1 MNSRQFYYKHAM
13 KNITNILLAAII
25 AVMPLAAKGEIITNN
40 FVDIGNYTYLY
51 YNYDTESLTATLT
64 GVYCDDTYLNI
75 PEKITKNGVTCTVT
89 TIGGG
94 AFGRSDIQTLVIPA
108 TVKKIEAGSDNNTFG
123 RYMTTLYLLTPDAE
137 IASNAFKGRSD
148 DLVVNT
154 VPGHKYTNESF
165 SYDFCES
172 NPTIKVGIY
181 TFDEDGTIHMTE
193 VTDIKDDVEFTDD
206 KEFTN
211 NAEYITTKATYTRK
225 SVTAGNWCSLCLPF
239 DCEVPEGVSVYAFV
253 EMKSNAVVFSE
264 VEKITAGVPYVFKS
278 AAGGDV
284 TFSAEN
290 ALIKTEA
297 DLNKF
302 SEVTNGEFVFCGALR
317 GYSFKEND
325 KWSMTWTGD
334 KYYGI
339 DSKSNTFKKLFV
351 MADNTKLDSE
361 CYPHHAFIKSNG
373 RSSAPTLKVI
383 SGGGDDGTT
392 GIDGMRTEEVKT
404 DAIYNLNGQRM
415 AAPRKGINII
425 NGKKVIIK

>member
-1 MNSRQFYYKHAM
+1 M

-25 AVMPLAAKGEIITNN
+25 AVMPLAAKGEIQTNKR
-40 FVDIGNYTYLY
+40 VDGSFYSI
-51 YNYDTESLTATLT
+51 DTENKTATLT
-64 GVYCDDTYLNI
+64 YGKDALYVNI
-75 PEKITKNGVTCTVT
+75 PEKITVDDVEYTVT
-89 TIGGG
+89 VIGGG
-94 AFGRSDIQTLVIPA
+94 AFGSGYTSGEKTLVIPK
-108 TVKKIEAGSDNNTFG
+108 TVKKIEAGSDSYSCTFSK
-123 RYMTTLYLLTPDAE
+123 YMTTLYLLTPDAE
-137 IASNAFKGRSD
+137 IASNAFLRSTD
-148 DLVVNT
+148 ENLTINT
-154 VPGHKYTNESF
+154 VPGHKYTTEMLYN
-165 SYDFCES
+165 S
-172 NPTIKVGIY
+172 NAYADPIIKVGIY

-193 VTDIKDDVEFTDD
+193 VTDVKDDVEFTDD

-253 EMKSNAVVFSE
+253 EMKSDAVVFSE
-264 VEKITAGVPYVFKS
+264 VETVTAGVPYVFKS

-297 DLNKF
+297 DLNKV

-339 DSKSNTFKKLFV
+339 DSESNTFKRLFV
-351 MADNTKLDSE
+351 MADNTKLNSE
-361 CYPHHAFIKSNG
+361 CWPHHAFIKSNG
-373 RSSAPTLKVI
+373 RSSAPALKVI
-383 SGGGDDGTT
+383 GGGGDDGTT
-392 GIDGMRTEEVKT
+392 GIGGMTTEEVKT

>member
-1 MNSRQFYYKHAM
+1 M

-25 AVMPLAAKGEIITNN
+25 AVMPLAAKGTST
-40 FVDIGNYTYLY
+40 FYYDKATSLSYYL
-51 YNYDTESLTATLT
+51 DDESLTAKVGDFYGRLFTDY
-64 GVYCDDTYLNI
+64 VNI
-75 PEKITKNGVTCTVT
+75 PETVTKDEVTYTVT
-89 TIGGG
+89 TVGAG
-94 AFGRSDIQTLVIPA
+94 AFANSEIKTLVIPA
-108 TVKKIEAGSDNNTFG
+108 TVTKIEAGSDKYSSTFSC
-123 RYMTTLYLLTPDAE
+123 YMTTLYLLTPDAE
-137 IASNAFKGRSD
+137 IASNAFLRNTD
-148 DLVVNT
+148 ENLTINT
-154 VPGHKYTNESF
+154 VPGHKYTTQMLYN
-165 SYDFCES
+165 S
-172 NPTIKVGIY
+172 NAYADPIIKVGIY

-239 DCEVPEGVSVYAFV
+239 DCEIPEGVSVYAFV
-253 EMKSNAVVFSE
+253 EMKSDAVVFSE

-297 DLNKF
+297 DLNKV

-339 DSKSNTFKKLFV
+339 DSESNTFKRLFV
-351 MADNTKLDSE
+351 MADNTKLNSE
-361 CYPHHAFIKSNG
+361 CWPHHAFIKSNG
-373 RSSAPTLKVI
+373 RSSAPALKVI
-383 SGGGDDGTT
+383 GGGGDDGTT
-392 GIDGMRTEEVKT
+392 GIGGMTTEEVKT

>member
-1 MNSRQFYYKHAM
+1 M

-25 AVMPLAAKGEIITNN
+25 AVMPLAAKGEIQTNKR
-40 FVDIGNYTYLY
+40 VDGSFYSI
-51 YNYDTESLTATLT
+51 DTENKTATLT
-64 GVYCDDTYLNI
+64 YGKEAQYVNI
-75 PEKITKNGVTCTVT
+75 PEKITVDDVEYTVT
-89 TIGGG
+89 VIGGG
-94 AFGRSDIQTLVIPA
+94 AFGSGDGSIETLVIPK
-108 TVKKIEAGSDNNTFG
+108 TVKKIEAGRDRWSSTFN

-137 IASNAFKGRSD
+137 IASNAFLRNTD
-148 DLVVNT
+148 ENLTINT
-154 VPGHKYTNESF
+154 VPGHKYTTQMLYN
-165 SYDFCES
+165 S
-172 NPTIKVGIY
+172 NAYADPIIKVGTY
-181 TFDEDGTIHMTE
+181 TFDEDGMIHMTE
-193 VTDIKDDVEFTDD
+193 VTDIKGDVEFTDD

-239 DCEVPEGVSVYAFV
+239 DCEIPEGVSVYAFV
-253 EMKSNAVVFSE
+253 EMKSDAVVFSE
-264 VEKITAGVPYVFKS
+264 VETVTAGVPYVFKS
-278 AAGGDV
+278 EAGGDV

-297 DLNKF
+297 DLNKV

-339 DSKSNTFKKLFV
+339 DSESNTFKRLFV
-351 MADNTKLDSE
+351 MADNTKLNSE
-361 CYPHHAFIKSNG
+361 CWPHHAFIKSNG

-383 SGGGDDGTT
+383 GGGDDGTT
-392 GIDGMRTEEVKT
+392 GIGGMTTEEVKT

>member
-1 MNSRQFYYKHAM
+1 M

-25 AVMPLAAKGEIITNN
+25 AVMPLAAKGEILTNKQ
-40 FVDIGNYTYLY
+40 FDGSLY
-51 YNYDTESLTATLT
+51 SIDTENKTATLT
-64 GVYCDDTYLNI
+64 SGKYAQYVNI
-75 PEKITKNGVTCTVT
+75 PEKITVDDVEYTVT
-89 TIGGG
+89 VIGGG
-94 AFGRSDIQTLVIPA
+94 AFGSEYDEIKTLVIPK
-108 TVKKIEAGSDNNTFG
+108 TVKKIEAGSYKYTFN

-137 IASNAFKGRSD
+137 IEANAFTRRGD
-148 DLVVNT
+148 VDLTVNT
-154 VPGHKYTNESF
+154 VPRHKYTTETFAN
-165 SYDFCES
+165 S
-172 NPTIKVGIY
+172 NATYITPVIKVGIY

-253 EMKSNAVVFSE
+253 EMKSDAVVFSE

-278 AAGGDV
+278 VAGGDV

-297 DLNKF
+297 DLNKV

-339 DSKSNTFKKLFV
+339 DSESNTFKRLFV
-351 MADNTKLDSE
+351 MADNTKLNSE
-361 CYPHHAFIKSNG
+361 CWPHHAFIKSNG
-373 RSSAPTLKVI
+373 RSSAPALKVI
-383 SGGGDDGTT
+383 GGGGDDGTT
-392 GIDGMRTEEVKT
+392 GIGGMTTEEVKT

>member
-1 MNSRQFYYKHAM
+1 M
-13 KNITNILLAAII
+13 LAAII
-25 AVMPLAAKGEIITNN
+25 AVMPLAAKGTST
-40 FVDIGNYTYLY
+40 FYYDKATSLSYYL
-51 YNYDTESLTATLT
+51 DDESLTAKVGDFYGRLFTDY
-64 GVYCDDTYLNI
+64 VNI
-75 PEKITKNGVTCTVT
+75 PETVTKDEVTYTVT
-89 TIGGG
+89 TVGAG
-94 AFGRSDIQTLVIPA
+94 AFANSEIKTLVIPA
-108 TVKKIEAGSDNNTFG
+108 TVTKIEAGSDKYSSTFSC
-123 RYMTTLYLLTPDAE
+123 YMTTLYLLTPDAE
-137 IASNAFKGRSD
+137 IASNAFLRNTD
-148 DLVVNT
+148 ENLTINT
-154 VPGHKYTNESF
+154 VPGHKYTTQMLYN
-165 SYDFCES
+165 S
-172 NPTIKVGIY
+172 NAYADPIIKVGIY

-239 DCEVPEGVSVYAFV
+239 DCEIPEGVSVYAFV
-253 EMKSNAVVFSE
+253 EMKSDAVVFSE

-297 DLNKF
+297 DLNKV

-339 DSKSNTFKKLFV
+339 DSESNTFKRLFV
-351 MADNTKLDSE
+351 MADNTKLNSE
-361 CYPHHAFIKSNG
+361 CWPHHAFIKSNG
-373 RSSAPTLKVI
+373 RSSAPALKVI
-383 SGGGDDGTT
+383 GGGGDDGTT
-392 GIDGMRTEEVKT
+392 GIGGMTTEEVKT

>member
-1 MNSRQFYYKHAM
+1 M
-13 KNITNILLAAII
+13 KNITNILLVAII
-25 AVMPLAAKGEIITNN
+25 AVMPLAANGEILMNKL
-40 FVDIGNYTYLY
+40 VDGAY
-51 YNYDTESLTATLT
+51 YSIDTENKTATLT
-64 GVYCDDTYLNI
+64 YGKYAQYVNI
-75 PEKITKNGVTCTVT
+75 PEKITVDDVEYTVT
-89 TIGGG
+89 VIGGG
-94 AFGRSDIQTLVIPA
+94 AFGSEYDEIETLVIPK
-108 TVKKIEAGSDNNTFG
+108 TVKKIEAGSYQNTFN

-137 IASNAFKGRSD
+137 IASNAFYRRTD
-148 DLVVNT
+148 ENLTINT
-154 VPGHKYTNESF
+154 VPGHKYTTEMLYNNNA
-165 SYDFCES
+165 YA
-172 NPTIKVGIY
+172 NPIIKVGIY

-193 VTDIKDDVEFTDD
+193 VTDVKDDVEFTDD

-225 SVTAGNWCSLCLPF
+225 NVTAGNWCSLCLPF
-239 DCEVPEGVSVYAFV
+239 DCEIPEGVSVYAFV

-264 VEKITAGVPYVFKS
+264 VETVTAGVPYVFKS

-297 DLNKF
+297 DLNKV

-339 DSKSNTFKKLFV
+339 DSESNTFKRLFV
-351 MADNTKLDSE
+351 MADNTELNSE
-361 CYPHHAFIKSNG
+361 CWPHHAFIKSNG
-373 RSSAPTLKVI
+373 KSSAPALKVI

-392 GIDGMRTEEVKT
+392 GIGGMTTEEVKT

>member
-1 MNSRQFYYKHAM
+1 M

-25 AVMPLAAKGEIITNN
+25 AVMPLAAKGEILTNKQ
-40 FVDIGNYTYLY
+40 FDGSWYSI
-51 YNYDTESLTATLT
+51 DTENKTATLT
-64 GVYCDDTYLNI
+64 SGKYAQYVNI
-75 PEKITKNGVTCTVT
+75 PEKITVDDVEYTVT
-89 TIGGG
+89 VIGGG
-94 AFGRSDIQTLVIPA
+94 AFGSEYDEIETLVIPK
-108 TVKKIEAGSDNNTFG
+108 TVKKIEAGSYQNTFN

-137 IASNAFKGRSD
+137 IASNAFYRRTD
-148 DLVVNT
+148 ENLTINT
-154 VPGHKYTNESF
+154 VPGHKYTTEMLYN
-165 SYDFCES
+165 S
-172 NPTIKVGIY
+172 NAYANPIIKVGIY

-193 VTDIKDDVEFTDD
+193 VTDVKDDVEFTDD

-239 DCEVPEGVSVYAFV
+239 DCEIPEGVSVYAFV
-253 EMKSNAVVFSE
+253 EMKSDAVVFSE
-264 VEKITAGVPYVFKS
+264 VETVTAGVPYVFKS
-278 AAGGDV
+278 EAGGDV

-297 DLNKF
+297 DLNKV

-325 KWSMTWTGD
+325 KWSNTWTGD

-415 AAPRKGINII
+415 ATPRKGINII

>member
-1 MNSRQFYYKHAM
+1 M
-13 KNITNILLAAII
+13 LAAII
-25 AVMPLAAKGEIITNN
+25 AVMPLAAKGEIQTKSFDGSWYSI
-40 FVDIGNYTYLY
+40 
-51 YNYDTESLTATLT
+51 DTENKTATLT
-64 GVYCDDTYLNI
+64 SGKDAQYVNI
-75 PEKITKNGVTCTVT
+75 PEKITVDDVEYTVT

-94 AFGRSDIQTLVIPA
+94 AFGRGYTSGQTLVIPA
-108 TVKKIEAGSDNNTFG
+108 TVKKIEAGDYYKTFSH
-123 RYMTTLYLLTPDAE
+123 YMTTLYLLTPDAE
-137 IASNAFKGRSD
+137 IASNAFNNRSD

-165 SYDFCES
+165 SYDYCYT

-193 VTDIKDDVEFTDD
+193 VTDVKDDVEFTDD

-225 SVTAGNWCSLCLPF
+225 DVKAGNWCSLCLPF
-239 DCEVPEGVSVYAFV
+239 DCEIPEGVSVYAFV
-253 EMKSNAVVFSE
+253 EMKSDAVVFSE
-264 VEKITAGVPYVFKS
+264 VETVTAGVPYVFKS
-278 AAGGDV
+278 KVGGDV

-297 DLNKF
+297 DLNKV

-325 KWSMTWTGD
+325 KWSGTWTGD

-339 DSKSNTFKKLFV
+339 DSDSNTFKRLFV

-373 RSSAPTLKVI
+373 SSSAPALKVI
-383 SGGGDDGTT
+383 GGGDDGTT
-392 GIDGMRTEEVKT
+392 GIGGMTTEEVKT

>member
-1 MNSRQFYYKHAM
+1 M

-25 AVMPLAAKGEIITNN
+25 AVMPLAAKGAILTNKQ
-40 FVDIGNYTYLY
+40 FDGSLY
-51 YNYDTESLTATLT
+51 SIDTENKTATLT
-64 GVYCDDTYLNI
+64 SGKKAQYVNI
-75 PEKITKNGVTCTVT
+75 PQKIIVEEVEYTVT
-89 TIGGG
+89 VIGGG
-94 AFGRSDIQTLVIPA
+94 AFSNDYMGVIKTLVIPE
-108 TVKKIEAGSDNNTFG
+108 TVKKIEAGSGYGNYTFSK
-123 RYMTTLYLLTPDAE
+123 YMTTLYLLTPDAE
-137 IASNAFKGRSD
+137 IEANAFTRMGD
-148 DLVVNT
+148 VDLTVNT
-154 VPGHKYTNESF
+154 VPGHKYTTETFAN
-165 SYDFCES
+165 S
-172 NPTIKVGIY
+172 NATYITPVIKVGKY
-181 TFDEDGTIHMTE
+181 TFDDDGTIHMTE
-193 VTDIKDDVEFTDD
+193 ETDVKDDVEFTDD

-239 DCEVPEGVSVYAFV
+239 DCEIPEGVSVYAFV
-253 EMKSNAVVFSE
+253 EMKSDAVVFSE
-264 VEKITAGVPYVFKS
+264 VETVTAGVPYVFKS

-297 DLNKF
+297 DLNKVR
-302 SEVTNGEFVFCGALR
+302 EVTNGEFVFCGALR

-339 DSKSNTFKKLFV
+339 DSESNTFKRLFV
-351 MADNTKLDSE
+351 MADNTKLNSE
-361 CYPHHAFIKSNG
+361 CWPHHAFIKSNG
-373 RSSAPTLKVI
+373 RSSAPALKVI

-392 GIDGMRTEEVKT
+392 GIGGMKTEEVKT

>member
-25 AVMPLAAKGEIITNN
+25 AVMPLAAKGAILTNKQ
-40 FVDIGNYTYLY
+40 FEGSY
-51 YNYDTESLTATLT
+51 YSIDTENKTATLT
-64 GVYCDDTYLNI
+64 YGKDALYVNI
-75 PEKITKNGVTCTVT
+75 PEKITVDEVEYTVT
-89 TIGGG
+89 VIGGG
-94 AFGRSDIQTLVIPA
+94 AFGSGYTSGEKTLVIPA
-108 TVKKIEAGSDNNTFG
+108 TVKKIEAGDYYKTFSH
-123 RYMTTLYLLTPDAE
+123 YMTTLYLLTPDAE
-137 IASNAFKGRSD
+137 IASNAFNNRSD

-154 VPGHKYTNESF
+154 VPGHKYTDESF
-165 SYDFCES
+165 SYDYCYT

-211 NAEYITTKATYTRK
+211 NTEYITTKATYTRK

>member
-1 MNSRQFYYKHAM
+1 
-13 KNITNILLAAII
+13 
-25 AVMPLAAKGEIITNN
+25 
-40 FVDIGNYTYLY
+40 
-51 YNYDTESLTATLT
+51 
-64 GVYCDDTYLNI
+64 
-75 PEKITKNGVTCTVT
+75 
-89 TIGGG
+89 
-94 AFGRSDIQTLVIPA
+94 
-108 TVKKIEAGSDNNTFG
+108 
-123 RYMTTLYLLTPDAE
+123 MTTLYLLTPDAE
-137 IASNAFKGRSD
+137 IASNAFYRRTD
-148 DLVVNT
+148 ENLTINT
-154 VPGHKYTNESF
+154 VPGHKYTTEMLYN
-165 SYDFCES
+165 S
-172 NPTIKVGIY
+172 NAYANPIIKVGIY

-239 DCEVPEGVSVYAFV
+239 DCEIPEGVSVYEFV
-253 EMKSNAVVFSE
+253 EMKSDAVVFSE
-264 VEKITAGVPYVFKS
+264 VETVTAGVPYVFKS
-278 AAGGDV
+278 EAGGDV

-297 DLNKF
+297 DLNKV

-339 DSKSNTFKKLFV
+339 DSESNTFKRLFV
-351 MADNTKLDSE
+351 MADNTELNSE
-361 CYPHHAFIKSNG
+361 CWPHHAFIKSNG
-373 RSSAPTLKVI
+373 KSSAPALKVI
-383 SGGGDDGTT
+383 SGSGDDGTT
-392 GIDGMRTEEVKT
+392 GIGGMTTEEVKT

>member
-1 MNSRQFYYKHAM
+1 M

-25 AVMPLAAKGEIITNN
+25 AVMPLAAKGEIQTNKR
-40 FVDIGNYTYLY
+40 VDGSWYSI
-51 YNYDTESLTATLT
+51 DTENKTATLT
-64 GVYCDDTYLNI
+64 SGKEAQYVNI
-75 PEKITKNGVTCTVT
+75 PEKITVDDVEYTVT
-89 TIGGG
+89 VIGGG
-94 AFGRSDIQTLVIPA
+94 AFGSGYGSIETLVIPK
-108 TVKKIEAGSDNNTFG
+108 TVKKIEAGRDIWSSTFN

-137 IASNAFKGRSD
+137 IEANAFTRMGD
-148 DLVVNT
+148 VDLTVNT
-154 VPGHKYTNESF
+154 VPRHKYTTETFAN
-165 SYDFCES
+165 S
-172 NPTIKVGIY
+172 NATYITPVIKVGIY
-181 TFDEDGTIHMTE
+181 TLNEDGTIHMTE
-193 VTDIKDDVEFTDD
+193 VTDVKDDVEFTDD

-253 EMKSNAVVFSE
+253 EMKSDAVVFSE
-264 VEKITAGVPYVFKS
+264 VETVTAGVPYVFKS
-278 AAGGDV
+278 EAGGDV

-297 DLNKF
+297 DLNKV

-325 KWSMTWTGD
+325 KWSNTWTGD

-339 DSKSNTFKKLFV
+339 DSESNTFKRLFV
-351 MADNTKLDSE
+351 MADNTKLNSE
-361 CYPHHAFIKSNG
+361 CWPHHAFIKSNG

-383 SGGGDDGTT
+383 GGGDDGTT
-392 GIDGMRTEEVKT
+392 GIGGMTTEEVKT

>member
-1 MNSRQFYYKHAM
+1 M

-25 AVMPLAAKGEIITNN
+25 AVMPLAAKGEIQTKSFDGSWYSI
-40 FVDIGNYTYLY
+40 
-51 YNYDTESLTATLT
+51 DTENKTATLT
-64 GVYCDDTYLNI
+64 SGKDAQYVNI
-75 PEKITKNGVTCTVT
+75 PEKITVDDVEYTVT

-94 AFGRSDIQTLVIPA
+94 AFGRGYTLGQTLVIPA
-108 TVKKIEAGSDNNTFG
+108 TVKKIEAGDYYKTFSH
-123 RYMTTLYLLTPDAE
+123 YMTTLYLLTPDAE
-137 IASNAFKGRSD
+137 IASNAFNNRSD

-165 SYDFCES
+165 SYS
-172 NPTIKVGIY
+172 SWNTVPNPTIKVGTY
-181 TFDEDGTIHMTE
+181 WFDEDGMIHMTE
-193 VTDIKDDVEFTDD
+193 ETDVKDDVEFTDD
-206 KEFTN
+206 KNFDN

-253 EMKSNAVVFSE
+253 EMNSDAVVFSE

-290 ALIKTEA
+290 ALIKTRA
-297 DLNKF
+297 DLGKVSN
-302 SEVTNGEFVFCGALR
+302 VTNGNNVFIGALQ
-317 GYSFKEND
+317 GYSFIDSPESREKYPNV
-325 KWSMTWTGD
+325 WSTGNT
-334 KYYGI
+334 YYGI
-339 DSKSNTFKKLFV
+339 EKESNTFKKLKTF
-351 MADNTKLDSE
+351 ANNTDLKST
-361 CYPHHAFIKSNG
+361 CSPYHAFIQVKKNS
-373 RSSAPTLKVI
+373 SSAPALKVI
-383 SGGGDDGTT
+383 GGGGDDGTT
-392 GIDGMRTEEVKT
+392 SIGGMKTEEVKT

>member
-1 MNSRQFYYKHAM
+1 M

-25 AVMPLAAKGEIITNN
+25 AVMPLAAKGEIQTKSFDGSWYSI
-40 FVDIGNYTYLY
+40 
-51 YNYDTESLTATLT
+51 DTENKTATLT
-64 GVYCDDTYLNI
+64 SGKEAQYVNI
-75 PEKITKNGVTCTVT
+75 PEKITVDDVEYTVT
-89 TIGGG
+89 VIGGG
-94 AFGRSDIQTLVIPA
+94 AFGSGYGSIETLVIPK
-108 TVKKIEAGSDNNTFG
+108 TVKKIEAGRDKYSSTFN

-137 IASNAFKGRSD
+137 IEANAFTRMGD
-148 DLVVNT
+148 VDLTVNT
-154 VPGHKYTNESF
+154 VPRHKYTTETFAN
-165 SYDFCES
+165 S
-172 NPTIKVGIY
+172 NATYITPIIKVGIY

-193 VTDIKDDVEFTDD
+193 VTDVKDDVEFTDD

-239 DCEVPEGVSVYAFV
+239 DCEIPEGVSVYAFV
-253 EMKSNAVVFSE
+253 EMKSDAVVFSE

-290 ALIKTEA
+290 ALIKTET
-297 DLNKF
+297 DLNKV

-339 DSKSNTFKKLFV
+339 DSESNTFKRLFV

-361 CYPHHAFIKSNG
+361 CWPHHAFIKSNG
-373 RSSAPTLKVI
+373 RSSAPALKVI

-392 GIDGMRTEEVKT
+392 GIGGMTTEEVKT

>member
-1 MNSRQFYYKHAM
+1 M

-25 AVMPLAAKGEIITNN
+25 AVMPLAANGEILMNKQ
-40 FVDIGNYTYLY
+40 VDGSFYSI
-51 YNYDTESLTATLT
+51 DTENKTATLT
-64 GVYCDDTYLNI
+64 YGKDALYVNI
-75 PEKITKNGVTCTVT
+75 PEKITVDDVEYTVT
-89 TIGGG
+89 VIGGG
-94 AFGRSDIQTLVIPA
+94 AFGRGYTSGQTLVIPA
-108 TVKKIEAGSDNNTFG
+108 TVKKIEAGSGYGNYTFSK
-123 RYMTTLYLLTPDAE
+123 YMTTLYLLTPDAE
-137 IASNAFKGRSD
+137 IANNAFNGRSD

-165 SYDFCES
+165 SYDYCYT
-172 NPTIKVGIY
+172 NPIIKVGIY

-193 VTDIKDDVEFTDD
+193 VTDVKDDVEFTDD

-239 DCEVPEGVSVYAFV
+239 DCEIPEGVSVYAFV
-253 EMKSNAVVFSE
+253 EMKSNTVVFSE
-264 VEKITAGVPYVFKS
+264 VETVTAGVPYVFKS
-278 AAGGDV
+278 AADGDV

-297 DLNKF
+297 DLNKV

-339 DSKSNTFKKLFV
+339 DSESNTFKRLFV
-351 MADNTKLDSE
+351 MADNTELNSE
-361 CYPHHAFIKSNG
+361 CWPHHAFIKSNG
-373 RSSAPTLKVI
+373 KSSAPALKVI

-392 GIDGMRTEEVKT
+392 GIGGMTTEEVKT

>member
-1 MNSRQFYYKHAM
+1 M

-25 AVMPLAAKGEIITNN
+25 AVMPLAAKGEILTNKR
-40 FVDIGNYTYLY
+40 VDGSFYSI
-51 YNYDTESLTATLT
+51 DTENKTATLT
-64 GVYCDDTYLNI
+64 YGKEAQYVNI
-75 PEKITKNGVTCTVT
+75 PEKITVDDVEYTVT
-89 TIGGG
+89 VIGGG
-94 AFGRSDIQTLVIPA
+94 AFGSGYGSIETLVIPK
-108 TVKKIEAGSDNNTFG
+108 TVKKIEAGRDKYSSTFN

-137 IASNAFKGRSD
+137 IEANAFTRMGD
-148 DLVVNT
+148 VDLTVNT
-154 VPGHKYTNESF
+154 VPGHKYTTETFAN
-165 SYDFCES
+165 S
-172 NPTIKVGIY
+172 NATYITPVIKVGKY
-181 TFDEDGTIHMTE
+181 TFDDDGTIHMTE
-193 VTDIKDDVEFTDD
+193 ETDVKGDVEFTDD

-239 DCEVPEGVSVYAFV
+239 DCEIPEGVSVYAFV
-253 EMKSNAVVFSE
+253 EMKSDAVVFSE
-264 VEKITAGVPYVFKS
+264 VETVTAGVPYVFKS
-278 AAGGDV
+278 AVGGDV

-297 DLNKF
+297 DLNKV

-339 DSKSNTFKKLFV
+339 DSESNTFKRLFV
-351 MADNTKLDSE
+351 MADNTKLNSE
-361 CYPHHAFIKSNG
+361 CWPHHAFIKSNG
-373 RSSAPTLKVI
+373 RSSAPALKVI
-383 SGGGDDGTT
+383 GGGGDDGTT
-392 GIDGMRTEEVKT
+392 GIGGMTTEEVKT